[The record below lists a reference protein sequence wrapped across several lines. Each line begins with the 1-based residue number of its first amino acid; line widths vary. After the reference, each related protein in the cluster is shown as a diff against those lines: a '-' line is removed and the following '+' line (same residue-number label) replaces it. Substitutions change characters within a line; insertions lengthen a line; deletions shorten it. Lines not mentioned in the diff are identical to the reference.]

1 MIDTGVLFETVYT
14 DLKRI
19 AQRRLRGLPAGGTLH
34 ATVLVHEVYLRFL
47 AKRVKE
53 CQGPPSQL
61 DSSGRHARDLPQWP
75 SRGAF
80 FAACSEAMRRIIIDH
95 HRRKVAQKRGGLFR
109 RLPVEWVHFT
119 SESNE
124 YDLLEIEEALQAFAA
139 EYPLKAEIVKLR
151 FYCGMTMPEAAAA
164 LEISVATVERHW
176 RFARAWM
183 AEFLQKTPGS

>member
-1 MIDTGVLFETVYT
+1 
-14 DLKRI
+14 
-19 AQRRLRGLPAGGTLH
+19 
-34 ATVLVHEVYLRFL
+34 
-47 AKRVKE
+47 
-53 CQGPPSQL
+53 
-61 DSSGRHARDLPQWP
+61 
-75 SRGAF
+75 
-80 FAACSEAMRRIIIDH
+80 
-95 HRRKVAQKRGGLFR
+95 
-109 RLPVEWVHFT
+109 VEWVHFT